1 MCVQYL
7 LVDLLCVSLWLSLQQ
22 LDVVG
27 DFSSFFTTVY
37 SMCVCVCVSFVAA
50 SHRGVCV
57 AVSVCGGVDL
67 HPLKIELGWREGGA
81 SHVERWT
88 QCSNTAA
95 SLLFPQLKVITS
107 PLCPHCTSESPRLTV
122 HRVTDLMFYVH
133 CVMWEHLYKLSFLS
147 QLSTAAKANS
157 VTLLNY
163 VFLNLRCVCH
173 LRVVHQPSTLVL
185 LSLWRQHS
193 IVSPCRENC
202 PPSPMRGV
210 RS

>member
-1 MCVQYL
+1 MNCVCTVFVSRLTVRVFVVIPTAAGCGRGFLQLFYDCVQY
-7 LVDLLCVSLWLSLQQ
+7 
-22 LDVVG
+22 
-27 DFSSFFTTVY
+27 
-37 SMCVCVCVSFVAA
+37 VCVCVSFVAA

-133 CVMWEHLYKLSFLS
+133 CVM
-147 QLSTAAKANS
+147 
-157 VTLLNY
+157 
-163 VFLNLRCVCH
+163 
-173 LRVVHQPSTLVL
+173 
-185 LSLWRQHS
+185 
-193 IVSPCRENC
+193 
-202 PPSPMRGV
+202 
-210 RS
+210 